1 MGGPLGSSLPS
12 FLPAT
17 LVPPF
22 PGSRLLDSSLT
33 RGFEVRSPRAA
44 PGGWR
49 DPGPGLFSSR
59 KAGPELTAAPP
70 LGLPRGPHWP
80 RVPKHAS
87 LQGDWDLP
95 PVSSSAFPALRAQ
108 RPLVSALLELSPG
121 QLPAGVPPGHGDAG
135 PGRLQLGR
143 RSPTWSGFQSSV
155 SGRRSSPSELLE
167 LQPELEL
174 GLGLGPAKQAKR
186 KGLPGKIPFR
196 ELSRRWSGEGS
207 AAAPSWRHLHGPGLG
222 TWSLSPRW

>member
-1 MGGPLGSSLPS
+1 MENRGS
-12 FLPAT
+12 
-17 LVPPF
+17 
-22 PGSRLLDSSLT
+22 
-33 RGFEVRSPRAA
+33 
-44 PGGWR
+44 
-49 DPGPGLFSSR
+49 
-59 KAGPELTAAPP
+59 GPEHPQGC
-70 LGLPRGPHWP
+70 GLPRSPG
-80 RVPKHAS
+80 S
-87 LQGDWDLP
+87 
-95 PVSSSAFPALRAQ
+95 PALRAQ

-143 RSPTWSGFQSSV
+143 RSPTGITDKAGIRAVAAPQEHSLPSSLPLSSPWSGCQSSV

-207 AAAPSWRHLHGPGLG
+207 AAAPGQMTTEGP
-222 TWSLSPRW
+222 SVHQPDDRKEDAMP